1 MVGTFPRIRGHV
13 FERVGDLGVSCVEK
27 STSRARCRQWY
38 MRAVLSSTTR
48 LATPHLRRLSP
59 HAARAMSAPPRA
71 APSPMVSEL
80 YAPAPVEGRCALVTG
95 ASSGIGRATAE
106 RLAELGCRLVIAAR
120 RADRLEALASELR
133 DRYGAKVHCA
143 VLDVTDT
150 EAVLA
155 LPAHLPLEFADVSI
169 LINNAGGALGT
180 AKVTENDM
188 ADVATMLDAN
198 VKGLIAATRAFTP
211 GMVEREQGHVVNVS
225 SIAGVEWYGGGS
237 AYCATKAAVNAF
249 THSSRKDLC
258 DTPVKITSISPGFV
272 HTEFATVRFKGDT
285 AKADDVYRGMKYGGP
300 LLAEDVADNIVY
312 ALTRPG
318 RVQICDVLVYPTSQ
332 ASARDIARE

>member
-1 MVGTFPRIRGHV
+1 
-13 FERVGDLGVSCVEK
+13 
-27 STSRARCRQWY
+27 
-38 MRAVLSSTTR
+38 MRAVLSSSTR
-48 LATPHLRRLSP
+48 LAPAHFRRLSL
-59 HAARAMSAPPRA
+59 HASRAMSAPPRA
-71 APSPMVSEL
+71 VPAPMVSEL

-106 RLAELGCRLVIAAR
+106 RLAELGCRLVVAAR
-120 RADRLEALASELR
+120 RADRLEELASELTGK
-133 DRYGAKVHCA
+133 YGAKVHCA

-150 EAVLA
+150 DAVLA
-155 LPAHLPLEFADVSI
+155 LPASLPAAFADVSI

-188 ADVATMLDAN
+188 ADVTTMLDAN
-198 VKGLIAATRAFTP
+198 VRGVVAATRAFSP
-211 GMVEREQGHVVNVS
+211 GMVAREEGHIVNIS

-237 AYCATKAAVNAF
+237 VYCATKAAINAF
-249 THSSRKDLC
+249 TYSARKDLH
-258 DTPVKITSISPGFV
+258 DTPVKVTSISPGFV
-272 HTEFATVRFKGDT
+272 NTEFATVRFKGDA
-285 AKADDVYRGMKYGGP
+285 AKADGVYQGMKFGGP
-300 LLAEDVADNIVY
+300 LLAEDIADNIVY

>member
-1 MVGTFPRIRGHV
+1 
-13 FERVGDLGVSCVEK
+13 
-27 STSRARCRQWY
+27 
-38 MRAVLSSTTR
+38 
-48 LATPHLRRLSP
+48 
-59 HAARAMSAPPRA
+59 MSAPPRA
-71 APSPMVSEL
+71 VPAPMVSEL

-106 RLAELGCRLVIAAR
+106 RLAELGCRLVVAAR
-120 RADRLEALASELR
+120 RADRLEELASELQSK
-133 DRYGAKVHCA
+133 YGVKVHCA

-150 EAVLA
+150 DAVLA
-155 LPAHLPLEFADVSI
+155 LPASLPAEFADVSI

-188 ADVATMLDAN
+188 ADVTTMLDAN
-198 VKGLIAATRAFTP
+198 VRGVVAATRAFSP
-211 GMVEREQGHVVNVS
+211 GMVQRQQGHIVNIS

-237 AYCATKAAVNAF
+237 VYCATKAAINAF
-249 THSSRKDLC
+249 TYSARKDLH
-258 DTPVKITSISPGFV
+258 DTPVRVTSISPGFV
-272 HTEFATVRFKGDT
+272 NTEFATVRFKGDVE
-285 AKADDVYRGMKYGGP
+285 KADGVYRGMKFGGP
-300 LLAEDVADNIVY
+300 LLAEDIADNIVY